1 MGATST
7 TVQLVGVG
15 GTAPYTF
22 AYVSVVPPGY
32 PDAGIS
38 STIQNDR
45 AIISNSQLTVN
56 AAPNGS
62 LSSPLGLPPGPYTVV
77 VSIADANFVSLLA
90 TPENISY
97 LPISVKIVDPS
108 LFSILTESTAYEPI
122 SFPSTQSLALVYQN
136 PVTNIVV
143 SWSLIPSVTT
153 LPGVSITGSTLN
165 FTLTGF
171 GSWTVGLRATDA
183 LQNVVTKVITISV
196 ASAAVYQLVDGQLEV
211 KVTPPTT
218 KVGTHSF
225 SAIIHDSNGGSVT
238 QQFTYSVLSEISDIF
253 IEPFNFDHFWGAGD
267 KTQVTFPILGNFAGF
282 SLGPSSITTPAN

>member
-1 MGATST
+1 MPTYTT

-15 GTAPYTF
+15 GQTPYTF
-22 AYVSVVPPGY
+22 GFPPSLGASNVTGFVPAAPQF
-32 PDAGIS
+32 
-38 STIQNDR
+38 QNNLPSGL
-45 AIISNSQLTVN
+45 ATISNGQLIVN
-56 AAPNGS
+56 ATT
-62 LSSPLGLPPGPYTVV
+62 LPPGMYDVV
-77 VSIADANFVSLLA
+77 VEMQDANLNL
-90 TPENISY
+90 SY
-97 LPISVKIVDPS
+97 QDVVVKCADPS
-108 LFSILTESTAYEPI
+108 LFSILTESTGYEPI
-122 SFPSTQSLALVYQN
+122 SFPSSQTLPLVYWDGIVN
-136 PVTNIVV
+136 PANSVVVT
-143 SWSLIPSVTT
+143 WSLIPSVTT

-282 SLGPSSITTPAN
+282 SLGP